1 MENTK
6 INKILH
12 AYKVSALSAMAHAT
26 NEIKPRKLKLLD
38 NAQSYPST
46 YKRIISESL
55 SSIING
61 LSDES
66 QSISASFS
74 YVVSNNNEGI
84 IRLDSP
90 YNINVDAI
98 LSAKSKLVIP
108 EFDPELS
115 CANTHR
121 KDTLFFKRMMYL
133 AFFNLMLLKYLS
145 DEEFANLDAANNPNF
160 PIEKILEI
168 HNEKFSYLELPNEL
182 IKAFCVM
189 YRFRNKNECYGL
201 SFDYVEAYISN
212 DSALIDIDHLVS
224 RYNISNVRNARSF
237 VFDDIY
243 NISNDLF
250 GRHATGTSFVQNSMR
265 EKYLLT
271 YRGVFPR
278 YTGNS
283 SMMDFY
289 LSDEIASQVLRTAYK
304 KLIPINV
311 NDDNSGV
318 SESYYP
324 TWMSKE
330 DYIKESFY
338 ASDVI
343 NYIGEEGNEDY
354 DIAFRRV
361 SLFNNL
367 FYILTKYMETSF
379 NSLCRIYNT
388 VRVEYPNKTIIMVPI
403 ISTKT
408 NGNGKLCSDIG
419 DDSIFNV
426 CRLHYSSR
434 LDRISLG
441 FTLTDMINP
450 TAIKDKLN
458 NFRSALSTNIS
469 NNRG

>member
-12 AYKVSALSAMAHAT
+12 AYRVSALSAMAHAT

-108 EFDPELS
+108 EFDPELN

-145 DEEFANLDAANNPNF
+145 SEEFANLNAANNPNF

-168 HNEKFSYLELPNEL
+168 HNEKFSHLELPNEL

-201 SFDYVEAYISN
+201 NFDYVEAYISN
-212 DSALIDIDHLVS
+212 DSALIDVDELALRH
-224 RYNISNVRNARSF
+224 NISNGRNAISLT
-237 VFDDIY
+237 FDNVY
-243 NISNDLF
+243 NITNDLF
-250 GRHATGTSFVQNSMR
+250 GRHATGTSFVQSSMH
-265 EKYLLT
+265 EKYLIT
-271 YRGVFPR
+271 YRGVFPK

-289 LSDEIASQVLRTAYK
+289 LSDEVTSQVLRSAYK
-304 KLIPINV
+304 KLIPINI
-311 NDDNSGV
+311 NDDNSGI
-318 SESYYP
+318 SESDYP

-367 FYILTKYMETSF
+367 FYILTKYIETSF
-379 NSLCRIYNT
+379 NSLCRVYRSVKT
-388 VRVEYPNKTIIMVPI
+388 EYPNKTIIMAPI
-403 ISTKT
+403 ISTKV
-408 NGNGKLCSDIG
+408 NGGGKLCSDIG
-419 DDSIFNV
+419 DDSIFNA
-426 CRLHYSSR
+426 CRLHYSRR
-434 LDRISLG
+434 LDRMSLG